1 MEWGRRAPS
10 FRRVAKVNI
19 LEFRHG
25 YGNWPEIADFIGTN
39 KMKED
44 VEEHYLAVFLDTP
57 EFLPVKV
64 A

>member
-1 MEWGRRAPS
+1 
-10 FRRVAKVNI
+10 
-19 LEFRHG
+19 
-25 YGNWPEIADFIGTN
+25 
-39 KMKED
+39 MKED